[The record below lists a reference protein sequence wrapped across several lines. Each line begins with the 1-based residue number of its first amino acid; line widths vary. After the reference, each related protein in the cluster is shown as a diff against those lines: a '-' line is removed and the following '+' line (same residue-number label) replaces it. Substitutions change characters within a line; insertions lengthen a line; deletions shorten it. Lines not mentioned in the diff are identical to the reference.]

1 MKKKGLH
8 SFWYGYVTGK
18 NQPLRGLK
26 KNCAQ
31 VGNFHF
37 RKFIFSSVKIIS
49 KVLKKKKSLKNITK
63 LCNSNINP
71 FLVFMLTNSIT
82 LVMSFSSFVLE
93 VEFTI
98 SGTLL

>member
-1 MKKKGLH
+1 VKKKGLH

-49 KVLKKKKSLKNITK
+49 KVLKKKIIKKYH
-63 LCNSNINP
+63 
-71 FLVFMLTNSIT
+71 
-82 LVMSFSSFVLE
+82 
-93 VEFTI
+93 
-98 SGTLL
+98 